1 MPRTWIGSAVTSASS
16 KEFIART
23 LCRAR
28 DPSSLLHR
36 ASVSQNPQFDLRTHV
51 GRDEARRTAV
61 ALDDFGHDRQS
72 QSGTAGVA
80 RARRVRTN
88 EALEEPTALA
98 DVDAVAVVGHRDH
111 GLGPFVVR
119 VEPQLFGGVARRVV
133 EI

>member
-23 LCRAR
+23 LCRATR
-28 DPSSLLHR
+28 DSSSLLHG
-36 ASVSQNPQFDLRTHV
+36 APVSQNPQFDLRTHV
-51 GRDEARRTAV
+51 GRDEARRSAV

-72 QSGTAGVA
+72 QSGTARMA

-98 DVDAVAVVGHRDH
+98 DVDAVAVVGHREQ
-111 GLGPFVVR
+111 G
-119 VEPQLFGGVARRVV
+119 
-133 EI
+133 